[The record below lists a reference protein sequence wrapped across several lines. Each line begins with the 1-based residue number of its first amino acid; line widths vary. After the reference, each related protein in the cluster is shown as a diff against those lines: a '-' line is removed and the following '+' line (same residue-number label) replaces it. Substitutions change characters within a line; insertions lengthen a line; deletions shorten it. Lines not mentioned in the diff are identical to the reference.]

1 VLKRRFCILLLAPEY
16 DLDIQAR
23 IPVALCTIHNFI
35 REHDPDEGELFA
47 QEISGDHDKVDD
59 ADVAYYAAEDV
70 EDGETDMA
78 ATWDQIATEMWEAY
92 MSLQNT
98 VDGEEDEEHS
108 TEGEDA

>member
-47 QEISGDHDKVDD
+47 QETLVDHDEVDD
-59 ADVAYYAAEDV
+59 ADVAYYAAVDV
-70 EDGETDMA
+70 EDGEMDMG
-78 ATWDQIATEMWEAY
+78 ATRDQIATEMWEAY
-92 MSLQNT
+92 MSLQDT
-98 VDGEEDEEHS
+98 LDDEELS
-108 TEGEDA
+108 TGGEDT